1 MTTNPSL
8 DGRAA
13 GRDFDGSTMGARRER
28 ESGKLGWF
36 VAAILIVAAF
46 FLLGYNERLPMG
58 AGSAQVGTGN
68 DLSLPG
74 ASLP

>member
-13 GRDFDGSTMGARRER
+13 GRDFEGRTMGARRER
-28 ESGKLGWF
+28 ESGELGWF
-36 VAAILIVAAF
+36 VAAIFIVAAF
-46 FLLGYNERLPMG
+46 FLLGYNERLPTA

-68 DLSLPG
+68 NLSWAS
-74 ASLP
+74 ASLR

>member
-13 GRDFDGSTMGARRER
+13 GRDVEGSAMGARRDR
-28 ESGKLGWF
+28 ESSELGWF

-46 FLLGYNERLPMG
+46 FLLGYNERLPRG

-68 DLSLPG
+68 DLSSAG
-74 ASLP
+74 ASLR